1 MSRTLIEI
9 LLFLTPFAAYAIY
22 LFVTERDAREKAHWR
37 RDVLAGLGVAG
48 CLLVIASL
56 IAFAHFGGSPPG
68 GTYTPAHLGGN
79 GTLVP
84 GQIK

>member
-9 LLFLTPFAAYAIY
+9 LLFLAPFAGYAIY
-22 LFVTERDAREKAHWR
+22 LFATERDAREQAHWR
-37 RDVLAGLGVAG
+37 RDVLAGLGFAG

>member
-9 LLFLTPFAAYAIY
+9 LLFLAPFAIYAIY
-22 LFVTERDAREKAHWR
+22 LVATHRDAREKENWQ

-56 IAFAHFGGSPPG
+56 IAFALFGGAAPG
-68 GTYTPAHLGGN
+68 GTYTPAHVDKGK
-79 GTLVP
+79 LVP
-84 GQIK
+84 GQIR

>member
-9 LLFLTPFAAYAIY
+9 LLFLLPFVLYAIY
-22 LFVTERDAREKAHWR
+22 LFATERDAREKEHWR

-56 IAFAHFGGSPPG
+56 LAFAHFGGAPPG
-68 GTYTPAHLGGN
+68 GVYTPAHINN

-84 GQIK
+84 GEIK

>member
-9 LLFLTPFAAYAIY
+9 FLFLLPFALYAIY
-22 LFVTERDAREKAHWR
+22 LFATERDAREKEHWR

-56 IAFAHFGGSPPG
+56 IAFAHFGGAPPG
-68 GTYTPAHLGGN
+68 GTYTPAHIDSGK
-79 GTLVP
+79 LVP